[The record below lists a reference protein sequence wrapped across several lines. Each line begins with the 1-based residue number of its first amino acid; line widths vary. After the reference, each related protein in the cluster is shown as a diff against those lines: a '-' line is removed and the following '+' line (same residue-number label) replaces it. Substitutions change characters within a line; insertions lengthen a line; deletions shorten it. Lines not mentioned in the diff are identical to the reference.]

1 VVERLI
7 HFVSRTAFDI
17 DGLGEKSI
25 REFFD
30 ADWLRS
36 PADIFRLP
44 EREAEI
50 AVRDGWGQLSARNL
64 VRAIEARRR
73 IALERFIYAL
83 GIRRIG
89 EANAKLLARHY
100 GSYQNWRAQML
111 AATTIGSD
119 ERLTL
124 GSIIGIGPVIAE
136 ELVDFF
142 MEPRNLATLDDLAA
156 LLAIQDASRAE
167 TAERSAIAGKV
178 VVFTGTLETMTRP
191 EAKARAEA
199 LGAKVT
205 DSVSKKTDLVVM
217 GADAGSK
224 ARRATELGVR
234 TVTEAEWQELTA
246 PTPSIP

>member
-1 VVERLI
+1 
-7 HFVSRTAFDI
+7 
-17 DGLGEKSI
+17 
-25 REFFD
+25 
-30 ADWLRS
+30 
-36 PADIFRLP
+36 
-44 EREAEI
+44 
-50 AVRDGWGQLSARNL
+50 
-64 VRAIEARRR
+64 
-73 IALERFIYAL
+73 
-83 GIRRIG
+83 
-89 EANAKLLARHY
+89 
-100 GSYQNWRAQML
+100 
-111 AATTIGSD
+111 
-119 ERLTL
+119 
-124 GSIIGIGPVIAE
+124 
-136 ELVDFF
+136 